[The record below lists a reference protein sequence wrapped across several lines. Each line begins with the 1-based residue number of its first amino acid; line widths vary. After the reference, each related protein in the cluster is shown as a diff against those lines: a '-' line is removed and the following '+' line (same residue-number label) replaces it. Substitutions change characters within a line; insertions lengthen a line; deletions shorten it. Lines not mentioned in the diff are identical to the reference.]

1 MSQLKS
7 MIFFKLT
14 TANDLLTVHIFSSTK
29 ITPLGNLER
38 GRECF
43 VGLSLLLVY
52 AKQYAFMMCTEYCVQ
67 VLN

>member
-1 MSQLKS
+1 
-7 MIFFKLT
+7 MIFLKLR
-14 TANDLLTVHIFSSTK
+14 TANDLLTVHIFLSTK
-29 ITPLGNLER
+29 ITPLGKLER

-52 AKQYAFMMCTEYCVQ
+52 AKQYAFMMCTVYCVQ